1 MNAPIDTG
9 AQPRAQAEQSTVA
22 KAATWMDSRFGPSW
36 LRWPIVGSVLL
47 CGGGGVIAWSPDASE
62 VEALEGQVD
71 ALEANVDALETEV
84 DVLEAQAIG
93 NAAQVE
99 ALTGQTL
106 AVYEM
111 AAIAL
116 ELSVDGQRYL
126 IDVLVDVA
134 KLDHPDYQPPGEDPR
149 LDRKKTR
156 GGQLLDSL
164 GTPKP

>member
-9 AQPRAQAEQSTVA
+9 TQPRAQAEQSTVA

-36 LRWPIVGSVLL
+36 LRWPIVGSMLL

-62 VEALEGQVD
+62 VAALEGQVD

-84 DVLEAQAIG
+84 DVLEAQAK
-93 NAAQVE
+93 
-99 ALTGQTL
+99 ALQGQTL

-116 ELSVDGQRYL
+116 ELSIDGQSYL

-134 KLDHPDYQPPGEDPR
+134 KLDHPEYQPPGEDPR